1 MLLLKTQS
9 FLQALSSISLGGILK
24 AILGYIF
31 LAIDSVVYFFVSQG
45 FKMYIALA
53 QFKLFDENVFKDLIN
68 RTYIVIG
75 VIALFIVAYALIN
88 SIINPDNASKGDK
101 SLSKIVKNFIFAI
114 IGIAIVPT
122 VFNYFYY
129 FQRVVLCNNLI
140 PKILLAQKG
149 DDSQADLLNDD
160 KIGTQFATYLFQSF
174 FYPKSIE
181 NMNMTD
187 VDNDGDLLKSEAAKV
202 EVGYIGEAFD
212 FEESVNAE
220 KFKQYDKDN
229 TGKYNLQMA
238 YEAAMDGEM
247 FFTAFRIFL
256 LGGNGFA
263 NSVLNNTVNY
273 MIIVST
279 IAGVYCAYVLASLC
293 IDMAIRAVK
302 LGYLELIA
310 PLPIMTLIIPGK
322 DGVFK
327 AWIKKTGSCAFEVF
341 TRLFIVSFVIYLI
354 RTIPHLFTATSFSY
368 SGCTTSFWIIT
379 ALLIRALVYCG
390 LLTFLK
396 QAPKFLSEA
405 TGIKSDGFKL
415 GIADKL
421 GEMALIGGA
430 AKNGVRAAQ
439 GAATGALGGLATGL
453 GNGLG
458 KNRKINLKSAVMQ
471 GATQGFKGK
480 GNQFSKQ
487 RESTFQSIGEYK
499 DKTQGLFGGESKI
512 SKFINDHKKDVE
524 NDYGEIANS
533 KKYNGQNDVHYQDL
547 KNNFTDDKV
556 DKRMEDFK
564 QSDIYKQAENYA
576 QERMNALGTTSKEV
590 HDRELANYLTNAKSY
605 TTDENLKRKITQFE
619 NDAEVSSNRKNYYE
633 AKDDYNK
640 SLSDLNQAKLNLTD
654 TRKKLNSKAKEITL
668 KESEIK
674 TENTNLENLDT
685 TLSSSKNELD
695 TSKLELDN
703 AKLKLDNASAKKQ
716 QLTVDLNNQ
725 EINLRNAAKEMFN
738 IVGNR
743 VNLHKPDLE
752 KCSVQE
758 LNDYINDCSLEI
770 QNDPM
775 TQEMIDKIN
784 LINNSQTD
792 YQTLKKEYDDSENE
806 YNSAQSDY
814 SSKTSDYN
822 SKESDYQTVYNQVE
836 QQKKKVENLVN
847 ENKALH
853 SQEEQLKSDEQKY
866 QSLAQRLHHEN
877 ENAKNNLSK
886 QETIYVDSV
895 DKGTEAIYNGDA
907 SIHYNGSDDLKTFDN
922 EIINA
927 IKNKDIDLAKELIRQ
942 KKTQEEYR
950 GAKKGITDM
959 SKPID
964 YEKELYNYFKKQ
976 KKDE

>member
-53 QFKLFDENVFKDLIN
+53 QFKLFDDKVFDDLIN
-68 RTYIVIG
+68 RTYIIIG
-75 VIALFIVAYALIN
+75 VIALFIVAYALLN

-149 DDSQADLLNDD
+149 DDSQANLLNDD

-187 VDNDGDLLKSEAAKV
+187 VDNDGDLLKSEAVKV
-202 EVGYIGEAFD
+202 EVGLIDDVFSD
-212 FEESVNAE
+212 EENVNIE
-220 KFKQYDKDN
+220 KYKDYDSDN
-229 TGKYNLQMA
+229 KGNYNLQMA
-238 YEAAMDGEM
+238 YEGAMNGEM
-247 FFTAFRIFL
+247 FFTAFRPFL
-256 LGGNGFA
+256 LGDVGFA

-273 MIIVST
+273 MIIIST

-354 RTIPHLFTATSFSY
+354 RTIPQLFTATTFSY
-368 SGCTTSFWIIT
+368 GGCTTAFGVIT

-453 GNGLG
+453 F
-458 KNRKINLKSAVMQ
+458 NRDKINWKSAAMQ

-487 RESTFQSIGEYK
+487 RKSTFQSIGEYEDK
-499 DKTQGLFGGESKI
+499 DQGIFGGESKV
-512 SKFINDHKKDVE
+512 SKFINDHKKDVK
-524 NDYGEIANS
+524 NDYTEHGS
-533 KKYNGQNDVHYQDL
+533 KFKQEVEEGGMMHKLKKENFRPQDHDQRL
-547 KNNFTDDKV
+547 S
-556 DKRMEDFK
+556 DFK
-564 QSDIYKQAENYA
+564 RTAIMKDAENYA
-576 QERMNALGTTSKEV
+576 RQQMKANDTYSEQAYRDAIETFLEQTRATTQDKNLARSIYQYQKEKAADDIFQNIRKYTDDELAMSNQQIVDAQKQMEADKKSLEDTKSDVTKKIDNITARRQEILSSFSQINAEIKEANSRLQDPNLSQDERIALETKKRNLEASVRNRNNLISSLEAQLGTLNTQKTQLETDIKDMDDKQEHISKLAD
-590 HDRELANYLTNAKSY
+590 DRTAYINKVNEM
-605 TTDENLKRKITQFE
+605 
-619 NDAEVSSNRKNYYE
+619 
-633 AKDDYNK
+633 AKDIVLGK
-640 SLSDLNQAKLNLTD
+640 GS
-654 TRKKLNSKAKEITL
+654 
-668 KESEIK
+668 
-674 TENTNLENLDT
+674 
-685 TLSSSKNELD
+685 
-695 TSKLELDN
+695 
-703 AKLKLDNASAKKQ
+703 
-716 QLTVDLNNQ
+716 LTVDGTD
-725 EINLRNAAKEMFN
+725 FVN
-738 IVGNR
+738 IV
-743 VNLHKPDLE
+743 PD
-752 KCSVQE
+752 
-758 LNDYINDCSLEI
+758 D
-770 QNDPM
+770 
-775 TQEMIDKIN
+775 DK
-784 LINNSQTD
+784 
-792 YQTLKKEYDDSENE
+792 
-806 YNSAQSDY
+806 
-814 SSKTSDYN
+814 
-822 SKESDYQTVYNQVE
+822 
-836 QQKKKVENLVN
+836 
-847 ENKALH
+847 
-853 SQEEQLKSDEQKY
+853 
-866 QSLAQRLHHEN
+866 
-877 ENAKNNLSK
+877 
-886 QETIYVDSV
+886 ETIKY
-895 DKGTEAIYNGDA
+895 
-907 SIHYNGSDDLKTFDN
+907 
-922 EIINA
+922 
-927 IKNKDIDLAKELIRQ
+927 
-942 KKTQEEYR
+942 YR
-950 GAKKGITDM
+950 GYDSGIEAATKVTTTEDKLLEEMKKF
-959 SKPID
+959 
-964 YEKELYNYFKKQ
+964 NANN
-976 KKDE
+976 KKD

>member
-53 QFKLFDENVFKDLIN
+53 QFKLFDDKVFDDLIN
-68 RTYIVIG
+68 RTYIIIG
-75 VIALFIVAYALIN
+75 VIALFIVAYALLN

-122 VFNYFYY
+122 IFNYFYY

-187 VDNDGDLLKSEAAKV
+187 VDNDGDLLKSEAVKV
-202 EVGYIGEAFD
+202 EVGLIDDVFSD
-212 FEESVNAE
+212 EENVNIE
-220 KFKQYDKDN
+220 KYKDYDSDN
-229 TGKYNLQMA
+229 KGNYNLQMA
-238 YEAAMDGEM
+238 YEGAMNGEM
-247 FFTAFRIFL
+247 FFTAFRPFL
-256 LGGNGFA
+256 LGDVGFA

-273 MIIVST
+273 MIIIST

-293 IDMAIRAVK
+293 IDMAIRVVK

-354 RTIPHLFTATSFSY
+354 RTIPQLFTATSFSY
-368 SGCTTSFWIIT
+368 GGCTTFGIIT

-439 GAATGALGGLATGL
+439 GAATGALGGLSTGL
-453 GNGLG
+453 F
-458 KNRKINLKSAVMQ
+458 NRDKVDWKSAVKH

-480 GNQFSKQ
+480 GNQFLKQ

-499 DKTQGLFGGESKI
+499 DKTQGLFGGESKV

-524 NDYGEIANS
+524 NDYGEKANI
-533 KKYNGQNDVHYQDL
+533 KKHNGMSSRRYSEIKDGFSEDKINDRIDS
-547 KNNFTDDKV
+547 
-556 DKRMEDFK
+556 FK
-564 QSDIYKQAENYA
+564 KSQEYKAAEAYA
-576 QERMNALGTTSKEV
+576 SERMKATGETS
-590 HDRELANYLTNAKSY
+590 
-605 TTDENLKRKITQFE
+605 
-619 NDAEVSSNRKNYYE
+619 E
-633 AKDDYNK
+633 AV
-640 SLSDLNQAKLNLTD
+640 
-654 TRKKLNSKAKEITL
+654 
-668 KESEIK
+668 KESEISNYLNNLK
-674 TENTNLENLDT
+674 ANTTNKDLKRRISQYESDNTVLEQIGDLEKCKSEV
-685 TLSSSKNELD
+685 SSATNNYSKAQQKYSNVQRMISDNDGKIAQAKSVLPSKNDALETANAELASKQQD
-695 TSKLELDN
+695 IDAAIQRANAEKSKLDAAVASIIKIHPELKDGFDKAN
-703 AKLKLDNASAKKQ
+703 DYDEIKKLLGDFKLKLDEQDRAAGGAILSNGRTALNQAMSAIREYDHI
-716 QLTVDLNNQ
+716 TVQKETIQKDYDIALQSQKTAQEEYDRYVKVIDDLQRENETLLDQSREAQ
-725 EINLRNAAKEMFN
+725 E
-738 IVGNR
+738 
-743 VNLHKPDLE
+743 
-752 KCSVQE
+752 
-758 LNDYINDCSLEI
+758 EI
-770 QNDPM
+770 QKFSKAIKDAKDSY
-775 TQEMIDKIN
+775 EK
-784 LINNSQTD
+784 SQA
-792 YQTLKKEYDDSENE
+792 EF
-806 YNSAQSDY
+806 
-814 SSKTSDYN
+814 
-822 SKESDYQTVYNQVE
+822 V
-836 QQKKKVENLVN
+836 KKVNDAAELV
-847 ENKALH
+847 
-853 SQEEQLKSDEQKY
+853 
-866 QSLAQRLHHEN
+866 
-877 ENAKNNLSK
+877 
-886 QETIYVDSV
+886 
-895 DKGTEAIYNGDA
+895 YNGDA
-907 SIHYNGSDDLKTFDN
+907 SINKNGTDDLDILASALNSAIENDDKQLA
-922 EIINA
+922 NA
-927 IKNKDIDLAKELIRQ
+927 LYEQIKIMEK
-942 KKTQEEYR
+942 YR
-950 GAKKGITDM
+950 GAKQGITDM
-959 SKPID
+959 NKEIN

-976 KKDE
+976 KKD

>member
-53 QFKLFDENVFKDLIN
+53 QFKLFDDKVFDDLIN
-68 RTYIVIG
+68 RTYIIIG
-75 VIALFIVAYALIN
+75 VIALFIVAYALLN

-354 RTIPHLFTATSFSY
+354 RTIPQLFTATSFSY
-368 SGCTTSFWIIT
+368 GGCTTSFGIIT

-415 GIADKL
+415 GIASKL
-421 GEMALIGGA
+421 ADSGLFTALGAAGGA
-430 AKNGVRAAQ
+430 VTAGVRNLAPGVHEAKGFVNKARVAASNLPSGVAGFAS
-439 GAATGALGGLATGL
+439 GAA
-453 GNGLG
+453 
-458 KNRKINLKSAVMQ
+458 R
-471 GATQGFKGK
+471 GFKGAK
-480 GNQFSKQ
+480 DAKKWSDVSSAASKAADDAIEAKLKRQ
-487 RESTFQSIGEYK
+487 DYKNAHGGTVSGAIGGHIQDTIDTVKDYPNSHRANYAHEKAKQEEISKITAAQKAIDDKYATIIDKNKDKIIYGDKTLSAWEQKEST
-499 DKTQGLFGGESKI
+499 
-512 SKFINDHKKDVE
+512 
-524 NDYGEIANS
+524 
-533 KKYNGQNDVHYQDL
+533 
-547 KNNFTDDKV
+547 
-556 DKRMEDFK
+556 
-564 QSDIYKQAENYA
+564 
-576 QERMNALGTTSKEV
+576 
-590 HDRELANYLTNAKSY
+590 AKSY
-605 TTDENLKRKITQFE
+605 LDGLSKKKAELVASGASQQDIDNIDIKINAAQDEAIKAHSDVVKATRETKKQMHKDITQIEIDEIDQTTGQRKIFTPK
-619 NDAEVSSNRKNYYE
+619 AEDN
-633 AKDDYNK
+633 ADI
-640 SLSDLNQAKLNLTD
+640 AKLY
-654 TRKKLNSKAKEITL
+654 A
-668 KESEIK
+668 
-674 TENTNLENLDT
+674 
-685 TLSSSKNELD
+685 
-695 TSKLELDN
+695 
-703 AKLKLDNASAKKQ
+703 
-716 QLTVDLNNQ
+716 
-725 EINLRNAAKEMFN
+725 
-738 IVGNR
+738 
-743 VNLHKPDLE
+743 
-752 KCSVQE
+752 
-758 LNDYINDCSLEI
+758 
-770 QNDPM
+770 
-775 TQEMIDKIN
+775 
-784 LINNSQTD
+784 
-792 YQTLKKEYDDSENE
+792 
-806 YNSAQSDY
+806 
-814 SSKTSDYN
+814 DYN
-822 SKESDYQTVYNQVE
+822 SMLKSHVDALSGNQALYKTAQTVLSEVSKQPTEDAQKAMFRQIIENEFDVNGQRYNFDIDDV
-836 QQKKKVENLVN
+836 KVEAARVTEKMN
-847 ENKALH
+847 
-853 SQEEQLKSDEQKY
+853 QEGE
-866 QSLAQRLHHEN
+866 AAR
-877 ENAKNNLSK
+877 K
-886 QETIYVDSV
+886 QQE
-895 DKGTEAIYNGDA
+895 G
-907 SIHYNGSDDLKTFDN
+907 
-922 EIINA
+922 
-927 IKNKDIDLAKELIRQ
+927 
-942 KKTQEEYR
+942 KK
-950 GAKKGITDM
+950 
-959 SKPID
+959 
-964 YEKELYNYFKKQ
+964 
-976 KKDE
+976 

>member
-53 QFKLFDENVFKDLIN
+53 QFKLFDDKVFDDLIN
-68 RTYIVIG
+68 RTYIIIG
-75 VIALFIVAYALIN
+75 VIALFIVAYALLN

-149 DDSQADLLNDD
+149 DDSQANLLNDD

-187 VDNDGDLLKSEAAKV
+187 VDNDGDLLKSEAVKV
-202 EVGYIGEAFD
+202 EVGLIDDVFSD
-212 FEESVNAE
+212 EENVNIE
-220 KFKQYDKDN
+220 KYKDYDSDN
-229 TGKYNLQMA
+229 KGNYNLQMA
-238 YEAAMDGEM
+238 YEGAMNGEM
-247 FFTAFRIFL
+247 FFTAFRPFL
-256 LGGNGFA
+256 LGDVGFA

-273 MIIVST
+273 MIIIST

-354 RTIPHLFTATSFSY
+354 RTIPQLFTATTFSY
-368 SGCTTSFWIIT
+368 GGCTTAFGVIT

-453 GNGLG
+453 F
-458 KNRKINLKSAVMQ
+458 NRDKINWKSAAMQ

-487 RESTFQSIGEYK
+487 RKSTFQSIGEYEDK
-499 DKTQGLFGGESKI
+499 DQGIFGGESKV
-512 SKFINDHKKDVE
+512 SKFINDHKKDVK
-524 NDYGEIANS
+524 NDYTEHGS
-533 KKYNGQNDVHYQDL
+533 KFKQEVEEGGMMHKLKKENFRPQDHDQRL
-547 KNNFTDDKV
+547 S
-556 DKRMEDFK
+556 DFK
-564 QSDIYKQAENYA
+564 RTAIMKDAENYA
-576 QERMNALGTTSKEV
+576 RQQMKANGTYSEQAYRDAIETFLEQTRATTQDKNLARSIYQYQKEKAADDIFQNIRKYTDDELAMSNQQFVDAQKQMEADKKSLEDTKSDVTKKIDNITARRQEILSSFSQINAEIKEANSRLQDPNLSQDERIALETKKRNLEASVRNRNNLISSLEAQLGTLNTQKTQLETDIKDMDDKQEHISKLAD
-590 HDRELANYLTNAKSY
+590 DRTAYINKVNEM
-605 TTDENLKRKITQFE
+605 
-619 NDAEVSSNRKNYYE
+619 
-633 AKDDYNK
+633 AKDIVLGK
-640 SLSDLNQAKLNLTD
+640 GS
-654 TRKKLNSKAKEITL
+654 
-668 KESEIK
+668 
-674 TENTNLENLDT
+674 
-685 TLSSSKNELD
+685 
-695 TSKLELDN
+695 
-703 AKLKLDNASAKKQ
+703 
-716 QLTVDLNNQ
+716 LTVDGTD
-725 EINLRNAAKEMFN
+725 FVN
-738 IVGNR
+738 IV
-743 VNLHKPDLE
+743 PD
-752 KCSVQE
+752 
-758 LNDYINDCSLEI
+758 D
-770 QNDPM
+770 
-775 TQEMIDKIN
+775 DK
-784 LINNSQTD
+784 
-792 YQTLKKEYDDSENE
+792 
-806 YNSAQSDY
+806 
-814 SSKTSDYN
+814 
-822 SKESDYQTVYNQVE
+822 
-836 QQKKKVENLVN
+836 
-847 ENKALH
+847 
-853 SQEEQLKSDEQKY
+853 
-866 QSLAQRLHHEN
+866 
-877 ENAKNNLSK
+877 
-886 QETIYVDSV
+886 ETIKY
-895 DKGTEAIYNGDA
+895 
-907 SIHYNGSDDLKTFDN
+907 
-922 EIINA
+922 
-927 IKNKDIDLAKELIRQ
+927 
-942 KKTQEEYR
+942 YR
-950 GAKKGITDM
+950 GYDSGIEAATKVTTTEDKLLDEMKKF
-959 SKPID
+959 
-964 YEKELYNYFKKQ
+964 NANN
-976 KKDE
+976 KKD

>member
-53 QFKLFDENVFKDLIN
+53 QFKLFDDKVFDDLIN
-68 RTYIVIG
+68 RTYIIIG
-75 VIALFIVAYALIN
+75 VIALFIVAYALLN

-149 DDSQADLLNDD
+149 DDSQANLLNDD

-415 GIADKL
+415 GIASKL
-421 GEMALIGGA
+421 ADSGLFTALGAAGGA
-430 AKNGVRAAQ
+430 VTAGVRNLAPGVHEAKGFVNKARVAASNLPSGVAGFAS
-439 GAATGALGGLATGL
+439 GAA
-453 GNGLG
+453 
-458 KNRKINLKSAVMQ
+458 R
-471 GATQGFKGK
+471 GFKGAK
-480 GNQFSKQ
+480 DAKKWSDVSSAASKAADDAIEAKLKRQ
-487 RESTFQSIGEYK
+487 DYKNAHGGTVSGAIGGHIQDTIDTVKDYPNSHRANYAHEKAKQEEISKITAAQKAIDDKYATIIDKNKDKIIYGDKTLSAWEQKEST
-499 DKTQGLFGGESKI
+499 
-512 SKFINDHKKDVE
+512 
-524 NDYGEIANS
+524 
-533 KKYNGQNDVHYQDL
+533 
-547 KNNFTDDKV
+547 
-556 DKRMEDFK
+556 
-564 QSDIYKQAENYA
+564 
-576 QERMNALGTTSKEV
+576 
-590 HDRELANYLTNAKSY
+590 AKSY
-605 TTDENLKRKITQFE
+605 LDGLSKKKAELVASGASQQDIDNIDIKINAAQDEAIKAHSDVVKATRETKKQMHKDIAQIEIDEIDQTTGQRKIFTPK
-619 NDAEVSSNRKNYYE
+619 AEDN
-633 AKDDYNK
+633 ADI
-640 SLSDLNQAKLNLTD
+640 AKLY
-654 TRKKLNSKAKEITL
+654 A
-668 KESEIK
+668 
-674 TENTNLENLDT
+674 
-685 TLSSSKNELD
+685 
-695 TSKLELDN
+695 
-703 AKLKLDNASAKKQ
+703 
-716 QLTVDLNNQ
+716 
-725 EINLRNAAKEMFN
+725 
-738 IVGNR
+738 
-743 VNLHKPDLE
+743 
-752 KCSVQE
+752 
-758 LNDYINDCSLEI
+758 
-770 QNDPM
+770 
-775 TQEMIDKIN
+775 
-784 LINNSQTD
+784 
-792 YQTLKKEYDDSENE
+792 
-806 YNSAQSDY
+806 
-814 SSKTSDYN
+814 DYN
-822 SKESDYQTVYNQVE
+822 SMLKSHVDALSGNQALYKTAQTVLSEVSKQPTEDAQKAMFRQIIENEFDVNGQRYNFDIDDV
-836 QQKKKVENLVN
+836 KVEAARVTEKMN
-847 ENKALH
+847 
-853 SQEEQLKSDEQKY
+853 QEGE
-866 QSLAQRLHHEN
+866 AAR
-877 ENAKNNLSK
+877 K
-886 QETIYVDSV
+886 QQE
-895 DKGTEAIYNGDA
+895 G
-907 SIHYNGSDDLKTFDN
+907 
-922 EIINA
+922 
-927 IKNKDIDLAKELIRQ
+927 
-942 KKTQEEYR
+942 KK
-950 GAKKGITDM
+950 
-959 SKPID
+959 
-964 YEKELYNYFKKQ
+964 
-976 KKDE
+976 

>member
-53 QFKLFDENVFKDLIN
+53 QFKLFDDKVFDDLIN
-68 RTYIVIG
+68 RTYIIIG
-75 VIALFIVAYALIN
+75 VIALFIVAYALLN

-187 VDNDGDLLKSEAAKV
+187 VGNDGDLLKSEAVKV
-202 EVGYIGEAFD
+202 EVGLIDDVFSD
-212 FEESVNAE
+212 EENVNIE
-220 KFKQYDKDN
+220 KYKGYDSDN
-229 TGKYNLQMA
+229 KGNYNLQMA
-238 YEAAMDGEM
+238 YEGAMNGEM
-247 FFTAFRIFL
+247 FFTAFRPFL
-256 LGGNGFA
+256 LGDVGFA

-273 MIIVST
+273 MIIIST

-341 TRLFIVSFVIYLI
+341 TRLFIISFVIYLI
-354 RTIPHLFTATSFSY
+354 RTIPQLFTATTFSY
-368 SGCTTSFWIIT
+368 SGCTTAFGVIT

-439 GAATGALGGLATGL
+439 GAATGALGGLTTGL
-453 GNGLG
+453 F
-458 KNRKINLKSAVMQ
+458 NRDKINWKSAAMQ

-487 RESTFQSIGEYK
+487 RKSTFQSIGEYEDK
-499 DKTQGLFGGESKI
+499 DQGIFGGESKV
-512 SKFINDHKKDVE
+512 SKFINDHKKDVK
-524 NDYGEIANS
+524 NDYTEHGS
-533 KKYNGQNDVHYQDL
+533 KFKQEVEEGGMMHKLKKENFRPQDHDQRL
-547 KNNFTDDKV
+547 S
-556 DKRMEDFK
+556 DFK
-564 QSDIYKQAENYA
+564 RTAIMKDAENYA
-576 QERMNALGTTSKEV
+576 RQQMKANGTYSEQAYRDAIETFLEQTRATTQDKNLARSIYQYQKEKV
-590 HDRELANYLTNAKSY
+590 ADDIFQNIKKYTDDELAMSNQQIVDAQKQMEADKKSLEDTKSDVTKKIDNITARRQEILSSFSQINAEIKEANSRLQDPNLSQDERIALE
-605 TTDENLKRKITQFE
+605 TKKRNLEASVRNRNNLISSLEAQFGTLNTQKTQLETDIKDIDDKQEHISKLADDRTAYINKVNE
-619 NDAEVSSNRKNYYE
+619 M
-633 AKDDYNK
+633 AKDIVLGK
-640 SLSDLNQAKLNLTD
+640 GS
-654 TRKKLNSKAKEITL
+654 
-668 KESEIK
+668 
-674 TENTNLENLDT
+674 
-685 TLSSSKNELD
+685 
-695 TSKLELDN
+695 
-703 AKLKLDNASAKKQ
+703 
-716 QLTVDLNNQ
+716 LTVDGTDF
-725 EINLRNAAKEMFN
+725 MN
-738 IVGNR
+738 IV
-743 VNLHKPDLE
+743 PD
-752 KCSVQE
+752 
-758 LNDYINDCSLEI
+758 D
-770 QNDPM
+770 
-775 TQEMIDKIN
+775 DK
-784 LINNSQTD
+784 
-792 YQTLKKEYDDSENE
+792 
-806 YNSAQSDY
+806 
-814 SSKTSDYN
+814 
-822 SKESDYQTVYNQVE
+822 
-836 QQKKKVENLVN
+836 
-847 ENKALH
+847 
-853 SQEEQLKSDEQKY
+853 
-866 QSLAQRLHHEN
+866 
-877 ENAKNNLSK
+877 
-886 QETIYVDSV
+886 ETIKY
-895 DKGTEAIYNGDA
+895 
-907 SIHYNGSDDLKTFDN
+907 
-922 EIINA
+922 
-927 IKNKDIDLAKELIRQ
+927 
-942 KKTQEEYR
+942 YR
-950 GAKKGITDM
+950 GYDSGIEAATKVTTTEDKLLEEMKKF
-959 SKPID
+959 
-964 YEKELYNYFKKQ
+964 NANN
-976 KKDE
+976 KKD

>member
-53 QFKLFDENVFKDLIN
+53 QFKLFDDKVFDDLIN
-68 RTYIVIG
+68 RTYIIIG
-75 VIALFIVAYALIN
+75 VIALFIVAYALLN

-140 PKILLAQKG
+140 PKILLVQKG

-354 RTIPHLFTATSFSY
+354 RTIPQLFTATSFSY
-368 SGCTTSFWIIT
+368 GGCTTSFGIIT

-415 GIADKL
+415 GIASKL
-421 GEMALIGGA
+421 ADSGLFTALGAAGGA
-430 AKNGVRAAQ
+430 VTAGVRNLAPGVHEAKGFVNKARVAASNLPSGVAGFAS
-439 GAATGALGGLATGL
+439 GAA
-453 GNGLG
+453 
-458 KNRKINLKSAVMQ
+458 R
-471 GATQGFKGK
+471 GFKGAK
-480 GNQFSKQ
+480 DAKKWSDVSSAAGKAADDAIEAKLKRQDYKNAHGGTVSGAIGGHIQDTIDTVKDYPNSHRANYNYENKKH
-487 RESTFQSIGEYK
+487 QSIDNIIKADSAIDDKVKAFMDKYSDDMTFNGKKLSIIRK
-499 DKTQGLFGGESKI
+499 DEESVNSTLQGLNQERARIIAMGGDTTAIDNEIDNYQQKSR
-512 SKFINDHKKDVE
+512 DAHKATTDAEKAIKCDIKRGTY
-524 NDYGEIANS
+524 DTQLNS
-533 KKYNGQNDVHYQDL
+533 KELGDL
-547 KNNFTDDKV
+547 KNLFIDYHTALKDNISSLSSDAALYDYASQILKQTGKP
-556 DKRMEDFK
+556 EDFRAVINRSEVK
-564 QSDIYKQAENYA
+564 EHGNPSNVIQIKFVDRVKDEDTNVVRKMN
-576 QERMNALGTTSKEV
+576 QEGAAAR
-590 HDRELANYLTNAKSY
+590 
-605 TTDENLKRKITQFE
+605 
-619 NDAEVSSNRKNYYE
+619 
-633 AKDDYNK
+633 
-640 SLSDLNQAKLNLTD
+640 
-654 TRKKLNSKAKEITL
+654 
-668 KESEIK
+668 
-674 TENTNLENLDT
+674 
-685 TLSSSKNELD
+685 
-695 TSKLELDN
+695 
-703 AKLKLDNASAKKQ
+703 KQ
-716 QLTVDLNNQ
+716 Q
-725 EINLRNAAKEMFN
+725 E
-738 IVGNR
+738 G
-743 VNLHKPDLE
+743 
-752 KCSVQE
+752 
-758 LNDYINDCSLEI
+758 
-770 QNDPM
+770 
-775 TQEMIDKIN
+775 
-784 LINNSQTD
+784 
-792 YQTLKKEYDDSENE
+792 KK
-806 YNSAQSDY
+806 
-814 SSKTSDYN
+814 
-822 SKESDYQTVYNQVE
+822 
-836 QQKKKVENLVN
+836 
-847 ENKALH
+847 
-853 SQEEQLKSDEQKY
+853 
-866 QSLAQRLHHEN
+866 
-877 ENAKNNLSK
+877 
-886 QETIYVDSV
+886 
-895 DKGTEAIYNGDA
+895 
-907 SIHYNGSDDLKTFDN
+907 
-922 EIINA
+922 
-927 IKNKDIDLAKELIRQ
+927 
-942 KKTQEEYR
+942 
-950 GAKKGITDM
+950 
-959 SKPID
+959 
-964 YEKELYNYFKKQ
+964 
-976 KKDE
+976 

>member
-53 QFKLFDENVFKDLIN
+53 QFKLFDDKVFDDLIN
-68 RTYIVIG
+68 RTYIIIG
-75 VIALFIVAYALIN
+75 VIALFIVAYALLN

-122 VFNYFYY
+122 IFNYFYY

-415 GIADKL
+415 GIASKL
-421 GEMALIGGA
+421 ADSGLFTALGAAGGA
-430 AKNGVRAAQ
+430 VTAGVRNLAPGVHEAKGFVNKARVAASNLPSGVAGFAS
-439 GAATGALGGLATGL
+439 GAV
-453 GNGLG
+453 
-458 KNRKINLKSAVMQ
+458 R
-471 GATQGFKGK
+471 GFKGAK
-480 GNQFSKQ
+480 DAKKWSDVSSAAGKAADDAIEAKLKRQDYRDAHGGTVSGAIGGHIQDTIDTVKDYPNSHRANYNYENKKH
-487 RESTFQSIGEYK
+487 QSIDNIIKADSAIDDKVKAFMDKYSDDMTFNGKKLSIIRK
-499 DKTQGLFGGESKI
+499 DEESVNSTLQGLNQERARIIAMGGDTTAIDNEIDNYQQKSR
-512 SKFINDHKKDVE
+512 DAHKATTDAEKAIKCDIKRGTY
-524 NDYGEIANS
+524 DTQLNS
-533 KKYNGQNDVHYQDL
+533 KELGDL
-547 KNNFTDDKV
+547 KNLFIDYHTALKDNISSLSSDAALYDYASQILKQTGKP
-556 DKRMEDFK
+556 EDFRAVINRSEVK
-564 QSDIYKQAENYA
+564 EHGNPSNIIQIKFVDRVKDEDTNVVRKMN
-576 QERMNALGTTSKEV
+576 QEGAAAR
-590 HDRELANYLTNAKSY
+590 
-605 TTDENLKRKITQFE
+605 
-619 NDAEVSSNRKNYYE
+619 
-633 AKDDYNK
+633 
-640 SLSDLNQAKLNLTD
+640 
-654 TRKKLNSKAKEITL
+654 
-668 KESEIK
+668 
-674 TENTNLENLDT
+674 
-685 TLSSSKNELD
+685 
-695 TSKLELDN
+695 
-703 AKLKLDNASAKKQ
+703 KQ
-716 QLTVDLNNQ
+716 Q
-725 EINLRNAAKEMFN
+725 E
-738 IVGNR
+738 G
-743 VNLHKPDLE
+743 
-752 KCSVQE
+752 
-758 LNDYINDCSLEI
+758 
-770 QNDPM
+770 
-775 TQEMIDKIN
+775 
-784 LINNSQTD
+784 
-792 YQTLKKEYDDSENE
+792 KK
-806 YNSAQSDY
+806 
-814 SSKTSDYN
+814 
-822 SKESDYQTVYNQVE
+822 
-836 QQKKKVENLVN
+836 
-847 ENKALH
+847 
-853 SQEEQLKSDEQKY
+853 
-866 QSLAQRLHHEN
+866 
-877 ENAKNNLSK
+877 
-886 QETIYVDSV
+886 
-895 DKGTEAIYNGDA
+895 
-907 SIHYNGSDDLKTFDN
+907 
-922 EIINA
+922 
-927 IKNKDIDLAKELIRQ
+927 
-942 KKTQEEYR
+942 
-950 GAKKGITDM
+950 
-959 SKPID
+959 
-964 YEKELYNYFKKQ
+964 
-976 KKDE
+976 

>member
-53 QFKLFDENVFKDLIN
+53 QFKLFDDKVFDDLIN
-68 RTYIVIG
+68 RTYIIIG
-75 VIALFIVAYALIN
+75 VIALFIVAYALLN

-149 DDSQADLLNDD
+149 DDSQANLLNDD

-187 VDNDGDLLKSEAAKV
+187 VDNDGDLLKSEAVKV
-202 EVGYIGEAFD
+202 EVGLIDDVFSD
-212 FEESVNAE
+212 EENVNIE
-220 KFKQYDKDN
+220 KYKDYDSDN
-229 TGKYNLQMA
+229 KGNYNLQMA
-238 YEAAMDGEM
+238 YEGAMNGEM
-247 FFTAFRIFL
+247 FFTAFRPFL
-256 LGGNGFA
+256 LGDVGFA

-273 MIIVST
+273 MIIIST

-354 RTIPHLFTATSFSY
+354 RTIPQLFTATSFSY
-368 SGCTTSFWIIT
+368 GGCTTAFGVIT

-453 GNGLG
+453 F
-458 KNRKINLKSAVMQ
+458 NRDKINWKSAAMQ

-487 RESTFQSIGEYK
+487 RKSTFQSIGEYEDK
-499 DKTQGLFGGESKI
+499 DQGIFGGESKV
-512 SKFINDHKKDVE
+512 SKFINDHKKDVK
-524 NDYGEIANS
+524 NDYTEHGS
-533 KKYNGQNDVHYQDL
+533 KFKQEVEEGGMMHKLKKENFRPQDHDQRL
-547 KNNFTDDKV
+547 S
-556 DKRMEDFK
+556 DFK
-564 QSDIYKQAENYA
+564 RTAIMKDAENYA
-576 QERMNALGTTSKEV
+576 RQQMKANGTYSEQAYRDAIETFLEQTRATTQDKNLARSIYQYQKEKAADDIFQNIRKYTDDELAMSNQQIVDAQKQMEADKKSLEDTKSDVTKKIDNITARRQEILSSFSQINAEIKEANSRLQDPNLSQDERIALETKKRNLEASVRNRNNLISSLEAQLGTLNTQKTQLETDIKDMDDKQEHISKLAD
-590 HDRELANYLTNAKSY
+590 DRTAYINKVNEM
-605 TTDENLKRKITQFE
+605 
-619 NDAEVSSNRKNYYE
+619 
-633 AKDDYNK
+633 AKDIVLGK
-640 SLSDLNQAKLNLTD
+640 GS
-654 TRKKLNSKAKEITL
+654 
-668 KESEIK
+668 
-674 TENTNLENLDT
+674 
-685 TLSSSKNELD
+685 
-695 TSKLELDN
+695 
-703 AKLKLDNASAKKQ
+703 
-716 QLTVDLNNQ
+716 LTVDGTD
-725 EINLRNAAKEMFN
+725 FVN
-738 IVGNR
+738 IV
-743 VNLHKPDLE
+743 PD
-752 KCSVQE
+752 
-758 LNDYINDCSLEI
+758 D
-770 QNDPM
+770 
-775 TQEMIDKIN
+775 DK
-784 LINNSQTD
+784 
-792 YQTLKKEYDDSENE
+792 
-806 YNSAQSDY
+806 
-814 SSKTSDYN
+814 
-822 SKESDYQTVYNQVE
+822 
-836 QQKKKVENLVN
+836 
-847 ENKALH
+847 
-853 SQEEQLKSDEQKY
+853 
-866 QSLAQRLHHEN
+866 
-877 ENAKNNLSK
+877 
-886 QETIYVDSV
+886 ETIKY
-895 DKGTEAIYNGDA
+895 
-907 SIHYNGSDDLKTFDN
+907 
-922 EIINA
+922 
-927 IKNKDIDLAKELIRQ
+927 
-942 KKTQEEYR
+942 YR
-950 GAKKGITDM
+950 GYDSGIEAATKVTTTEDKLLEEMKKF
-959 SKPID
+959 
-964 YEKELYNYFKKQ
+964 NANN
-976 KKDE
+976 KKD

>member
-45 FKMYIALA
+45 FKLYIALA
-53 QFKLFDENVFKDLIN
+53 QFKLFDDKVFDDLIN
-68 RTYIVIG
+68 RTYIIIG
-75 VIALFIVAYALIN
+75 VIALFIVAYALLN

-149 DDSQADLLNDD
+149 DDSQANLLNDD

-187 VDNDGDLLKSEAAKV
+187 VDNDGDLLKSEAVKV
-202 EVGYIGEAFD
+202 EVGLIDDVFSD
-212 FEESVNAE
+212 EENVNIE
-220 KFKQYDKDN
+220 KYKDYDSDN
-229 TGKYNLQMA
+229 KGNYNLQMA
-238 YEAAMDGEM
+238 YEGAMNGEM
-247 FFTAFRIFL
+247 FFTAFRPFL
-256 LGGNGFA
+256 LGDVGFA

-273 MIIVST
+273 MIIIST

-354 RTIPHLFTATSFSY
+354 RTIPQLFTATTFSY
-368 SGCTTSFWIIT
+368 GGCTTAFGVIT

-453 GNGLG
+453 F
-458 KNRKINLKSAVMQ
+458 NRDKINWKSAAMQ

-487 RESTFQSIGEYK
+487 RKSTFQSIGEYEDK
-499 DKTQGLFGGESKI
+499 DQGIFGGESKV
-512 SKFINDHKKDVE
+512 SKFINDHKKDVK
-524 NDYGEIANS
+524 NDYTEHGS
-533 KKYNGQNDVHYQDL
+533 KFKQEVEEGGMMHKLKKENFRPQDHDQRL
-547 KNNFTDDKV
+547 S
-556 DKRMEDFK
+556 DFK
-564 QSDIYKQAENYA
+564 RTAIMKDAENYA
-576 QERMNALGTTSKEV
+576 RQQMKANGTYSEQAYRDAIETFLEQTRATTQDKNLARSIYQYQKEKAADDIFQNIRKYTDDELAMSNQQIVDAQKQMEADKKSLEDTKSDVTKKIDNITARRQEILSSFSQINAEIKEANSRLQDPNLSQDERIALETKKRNLEASVRNRNNLISSLEAQLGTLNTQKTQLETDIKDMDDKQEHISKLAD
-590 HDRELANYLTNAKSY
+590 DRTAYINKVNEM
-605 TTDENLKRKITQFE
+605 
-619 NDAEVSSNRKNYYE
+619 
-633 AKDDYNK
+633 AKDIVLGK
-640 SLSDLNQAKLNLTD
+640 GS
-654 TRKKLNSKAKEITL
+654 
-668 KESEIK
+668 
-674 TENTNLENLDT
+674 
-685 TLSSSKNELD
+685 
-695 TSKLELDN
+695 
-703 AKLKLDNASAKKQ
+703 
-716 QLTVDLNNQ
+716 LTVDGTD
-725 EINLRNAAKEMFN
+725 FVN
-738 IVGNR
+738 IV
-743 VNLHKPDLE
+743 PD
-752 KCSVQE
+752 
-758 LNDYINDCSLEI
+758 D
-770 QNDPM
+770 
-775 TQEMIDKIN
+775 DK
-784 LINNSQTD
+784 
-792 YQTLKKEYDDSENE
+792 
-806 YNSAQSDY
+806 
-814 SSKTSDYN
+814 
-822 SKESDYQTVYNQVE
+822 
-836 QQKKKVENLVN
+836 
-847 ENKALH
+847 
-853 SQEEQLKSDEQKY
+853 
-866 QSLAQRLHHEN
+866 
-877 ENAKNNLSK
+877 
-886 QETIYVDSV
+886 ETIKY
-895 DKGTEAIYNGDA
+895 
-907 SIHYNGSDDLKTFDN
+907 
-922 EIINA
+922 
-927 IKNKDIDLAKELIRQ
+927 
-942 KKTQEEYR
+942 YR
-950 GAKKGITDM
+950 GYDSGIEAATKVTTTEDKLLEEMKKF
-959 SKPID
+959 
-964 YEKELYNYFKKQ
+964 NANN
-976 KKDE
+976 KKD

>member
-53 QFKLFDENVFKDLIN
+53 QFKLFDDKVFDDLIN
-68 RTYIVIG
+68 RTYIIIG
-75 VIALFIVAYALIN
+75 VIALFIVAYALLN

-149 DDSQADLLNDD
+149 DDSQANLLNDD

-187 VDNDGDLLKSEAAKV
+187 VDNDGDLLKSEAVKV
-202 EVGYIGEAFD
+202 EVGLIDDVFSD
-212 FEESVNAE
+212 EENVNIE
-220 KFKQYDKDN
+220 KYKDYDSDN
-229 TGKYNLQMA
+229 KGNYNLQMA
-238 YEAAMDGEM
+238 YEGAMNGEM
-247 FFTAFRIFL
+247 FFTAFRPFL
-256 LGGNGFA
+256 LGDVGFA

-273 MIIVST
+273 MIIIST

-354 RTIPHLFTATSFSY
+354 RTIPQLFTATTFSY
-368 SGCTTSFWIIT
+368 GGCTTAFGGIT

-453 GNGLG
+453 F
-458 KNRKINLKSAVMQ
+458 NRDKINWKSAAMQ

-487 RESTFQSIGEYK
+487 RKSTFQSIGEYEDK
-499 DKTQGLFGGESKI
+499 DQGIFGGESKV
-512 SKFINDHKKDVE
+512 SKFINDHKKDVK
-524 NDYGEIANS
+524 NDYTEHGS
-533 KKYNGQNDVHYQDL
+533 KFKQEVEEGGMMHKLKKENFRPQDHDQRL
-547 KNNFTDDKV
+547 S
-556 DKRMEDFK
+556 DFK
-564 QSDIYKQAENYA
+564 RTAIMKDAENYA
-576 QERMNALGTTSKEV
+576 RQQMKANGTYSEQAYRDAIETFLEQTRATTQDKNLARSIYQYQKEKAADDIFQNIRKYTDDELAMSNQQIVDAQKQMEADKKSLEDTKSDVTKKIDNITARRQEILSSFSQINAEIKEANSRLQDPNLSQDERIALETKKRNLEASVRNRNNLISSLEAQLGTLNTQKTQLETDIKDMDDKQEHISKLAD
-590 HDRELANYLTNAKSY
+590 DRTAYINKVNEM
-605 TTDENLKRKITQFE
+605 
-619 NDAEVSSNRKNYYE
+619 
-633 AKDDYNK
+633 AKDIVLGK
-640 SLSDLNQAKLNLTD
+640 GS
-654 TRKKLNSKAKEITL
+654 
-668 KESEIK
+668 
-674 TENTNLENLDT
+674 
-685 TLSSSKNELD
+685 
-695 TSKLELDN
+695 
-703 AKLKLDNASAKKQ
+703 
-716 QLTVDLNNQ
+716 LTVDGTD
-725 EINLRNAAKEMFN
+725 FVN
-738 IVGNR
+738 IV
-743 VNLHKPDLE
+743 PD
-752 KCSVQE
+752 
-758 LNDYINDCSLEI
+758 D
-770 QNDPM
+770 
-775 TQEMIDKIN
+775 DK
-784 LINNSQTD
+784 
-792 YQTLKKEYDDSENE
+792 
-806 YNSAQSDY
+806 
-814 SSKTSDYN
+814 
-822 SKESDYQTVYNQVE
+822 
-836 QQKKKVENLVN
+836 
-847 ENKALH
+847 
-853 SQEEQLKSDEQKY
+853 
-866 QSLAQRLHHEN
+866 
-877 ENAKNNLSK
+877 
-886 QETIYVDSV
+886 ETIKY
-895 DKGTEAIYNGDA
+895 
-907 SIHYNGSDDLKTFDN
+907 
-922 EIINA
+922 
-927 IKNKDIDLAKELIRQ
+927 
-942 KKTQEEYR
+942 YR
-950 GAKKGITDM
+950 GYDSGIEAATKVTTTEDKLLEEMKKF
-959 SKPID
+959 
-964 YEKELYNYFKKQ
+964 NANN
-976 KKDE
+976 KKD

>member
-53 QFKLFDENVFKDLIN
+53 QFKLFDDKVFDDLIN
-68 RTYIVIG
+68 RTYIIIG
-75 VIALFIVAYALIN
+75 VIALFIVAYALLN

-122 VFNYFYY
+122 IFNYFYY

-279 IAGVYCAYVLASLC
+279 IAGVYCAYVLANLC

-354 RTIPHLFTATSFSY
+354 RTIPQLFTATSFSY
-368 SGCTTSFWIIT
+368 GGCTTSFGIIT

-415 GIADKL
+415 GIASKL
-421 GEMALIGGA
+421 ADSGLFTALGAAGGA
-430 AKNGVRAAQ
+430 VTAGVRNLAPGVHEAKGFVNKARVAASNLPSGVAGFAS
-439 GAATGALGGLATGL
+439 GAA
-453 GNGLG
+453 
-458 KNRKINLKSAVMQ
+458 R
-471 GATQGFKGK
+471 GFKGAK
-480 GNQFSKQ
+480 DAKKWSDVSSAASKAADDAIEAKLKRQ
-487 RESTFQSIGEYK
+487 DYKNAHGGTVSGAIGGHIQDTIDTVKDYPNSHRANYAHEKAKQEEISKITAAQKAIDDKYATIIDKNKDKIIYGDKTLSAWEQKEST
-499 DKTQGLFGGESKI
+499 
-512 SKFINDHKKDVE
+512 
-524 NDYGEIANS
+524 
-533 KKYNGQNDVHYQDL
+533 
-547 KNNFTDDKV
+547 
-556 DKRMEDFK
+556 
-564 QSDIYKQAENYA
+564 
-576 QERMNALGTTSKEV
+576 
-590 HDRELANYLTNAKSY
+590 AKSY
-605 TTDENLKRKITQFE
+605 LDGLSKKKAELVASGASQQDIDNIDIKINAAQDEAIKAHSDVVKATRETKKQMHKDITQIEIDEIDQTTGQRKIFTPK
-619 NDAEVSSNRKNYYE
+619 AEDN
-633 AKDDYNK
+633 ADI
-640 SLSDLNQAKLNLTD
+640 AKLY
-654 TRKKLNSKAKEITL
+654 A
-668 KESEIK
+668 
-674 TENTNLENLDT
+674 
-685 TLSSSKNELD
+685 
-695 TSKLELDN
+695 
-703 AKLKLDNASAKKQ
+703 
-716 QLTVDLNNQ
+716 
-725 EINLRNAAKEMFN
+725 
-738 IVGNR
+738 
-743 VNLHKPDLE
+743 
-752 KCSVQE
+752 
-758 LNDYINDCSLEI
+758 
-770 QNDPM
+770 
-775 TQEMIDKIN
+775 
-784 LINNSQTD
+784 
-792 YQTLKKEYDDSENE
+792 
-806 YNSAQSDY
+806 
-814 SSKTSDYN
+814 DYN
-822 SKESDYQTVYNQVE
+822 SMLKSHVDALSGNQALYKTAQTVLSEVSKQPTEDAQKAMFRQIIENEFDVNGQRYNFDIDDV
-836 QQKKKVENLVN
+836 KVEAARVTEKMN
-847 ENKALH
+847 
-853 SQEEQLKSDEQKY
+853 QEGE
-866 QSLAQRLHHEN
+866 AAR
-877 ENAKNNLSK
+877 K
-886 QETIYVDSV
+886 QQE
-895 DKGTEAIYNGDA
+895 G
-907 SIHYNGSDDLKTFDN
+907 
-922 EIINA
+922 
-927 IKNKDIDLAKELIRQ
+927 
-942 KKTQEEYR
+942 KK
-950 GAKKGITDM
+950 
-959 SKPID
+959 
-964 YEKELYNYFKKQ
+964 
-976 KKDE
+976 

>member
-53 QFKLFDENVFKDLIN
+53 QFKLFDDKVFDDLIN
-68 RTYIVIG
+68 RTYIIIG
-75 VIALFIVAYALIN
+75 VIALFIVAYALLN

-354 RTIPHLFTATSFSY
+354 RTIPQLFTATSFSY
-368 SGCTTSFWIIT
+368 GGCTTSFGIIT

-415 GIADKL
+415 GIASKL
-421 GEMALIGGA
+421 ADSGLFTALGAVGGA
-430 AKNGVRAAQ
+430 VTAGVRNLAPGVHEAKGFVNKARVAASNLPSGVAGFAS
-439 GAATGALGGLATGL
+439 GAA
-453 GNGLG
+453 
-458 KNRKINLKSAVMQ
+458 R
-471 GATQGFKGK
+471 GFKGAMYRV
-480 GNQFSKQ
+480 QQVKQ
-487 RESTFQSIGEYK
+487 
-499 DKTQGLFGGESKI
+499 L
-512 SKFINDHKKDVE
+512 
-524 NDYGEIANS
+524 
-533 KKYNGQNDVHYQDL
+533 
-547 KNNFTDDKV
+547 
-556 DKRMEDFK
+556 M
-564 QSDIYKQAENYA
+564 
-576 QERMNALGTTSKEV
+576 M
-590 HDRELANYLTNAKSY
+590 
-605 TTDENLKRKITQFE
+605 
-619 NDAEVSSNRKNYYE
+619 
-633 AKDDYNK
+633 
-640 SLSDLNQAKLNLTD
+640 
-654 TRKKLNSKAKEITL
+654 
-668 KESEIK
+668 
-674 TENTNLENLDT
+674 
-685 TLSSSKNELD
+685 
-695 TSKLELDN
+695 
-703 AKLKLDNASAKKQ
+703 
-716 QLTVDLNNQ
+716 
-725 EINLRNAAKEMFN
+725 
-738 IVGNR
+738 
-743 VNLHKPDLE
+743 
-752 KCSVQE
+752 
-758 LNDYINDCSLEI
+758 
-770 QNDPM
+770 
-775 TQEMIDKIN
+775 
-784 LINNSQTD
+784 
-792 YQTLKKEYDDSENE
+792 
-806 YNSAQSDY
+806 
-814 SSKTSDYN
+814 
-822 SKESDYQTVYNQVE
+822 
-836 QQKKKVENLVN
+836 
-847 ENKALH
+847 
-853 SQEEQLKSDEQKY
+853 QLKP
-866 QSLAQRLHHEN
+866 N
-877 ENAKNNLSK
+877 
-886 QETIYVDSV
+886 
-895 DKGTEAIYNGDA
+895 
-907 SIHYNGSDDLKTFDN
+907 
-922 EIINA
+922 
-927 IKNKDIDLAKELIRQ
+927 
-942 KKTQEEYR
+942 
-950 GAKKGITDM
+950 
-959 SKPID
+959 
-964 YEKELYNYFKKQ
+964 
-976 KKDE
+976 

>member
-53 QFKLFDENVFKDLIN
+53 QFKLFDDKVFDDLIN
-68 RTYIVIG
+68 RTYIIIG
-75 VIALFIVAYALIN
+75 VIALFIVAYALLN

-149 DDSQADLLNDD
+149 DDSQANLLNDD

-187 VDNDGDLLKSEAAKV
+187 VDNDGDLLKSEAVKV
-202 EVGYIGEAFD
+202 EVGLIDDVFSD
-212 FEESVNAE
+212 EENVNIE
-220 KFKQYDKDN
+220 KYKDYDSDN
-229 TGKYNLQMA
+229 KGNYNLQMA
-238 YEAAMDGEM
+238 YEGAMNGEM
-247 FFTAFRIFL
+247 FFTAFRPFL
-256 LGGNGFA
+256 LGDVGFA

-273 MIIVST
+273 MIIIST

-354 RTIPHLFTATSFSY
+354 RTIPQLFTATTFSY
-368 SGCTTSFWIIT
+368 GGCTTAFGVIT

-415 GIADKL
+415 GIVDKL

-453 GNGLG
+453 F
-458 KNRKINLKSAVMQ
+458 NRDKINWKSAAMQ

-487 RESTFQSIGEYK
+487 RKSTFQSIGEYEDK
-499 DKTQGLFGGESKI
+499 DQGIFGGESKV
-512 SKFINDHKKDVE
+512 SKFINDHKKDVK
-524 NDYGEIANS
+524 NDYTEHGS
-533 KKYNGQNDVHYQDL
+533 KFKQEVEEGGMMHKLKKENFRPQDHDQRL
-547 KNNFTDDKV
+547 S
-556 DKRMEDFK
+556 DFK
-564 QSDIYKQAENYA
+564 RTAIMKDAENYA
-576 QERMNALGTTSKEV
+576 RQQMKANGTYSEQAYRDAIETFLEQTRATTQDKNLARSIYQYQKEKAADDIFQNIRKYTDDELAMSNQQIVDAQKQMEADKKSLEDTKSDVTKKIDNITARRQEILSSFSQINAEIKEANSRLQDPNLSQDERIALETKKRNLEASVRNRNNLISSLEAQLGTLNTQKTQLETDIKDMDDKQEHISKLAD
-590 HDRELANYLTNAKSY
+590 DRTAYINKVNEM
-605 TTDENLKRKITQFE
+605 
-619 NDAEVSSNRKNYYE
+619 
-633 AKDDYNK
+633 AKDIVLGK
-640 SLSDLNQAKLNLTD
+640 GS
-654 TRKKLNSKAKEITL
+654 
-668 KESEIK
+668 
-674 TENTNLENLDT
+674 
-685 TLSSSKNELD
+685 
-695 TSKLELDN
+695 
-703 AKLKLDNASAKKQ
+703 
-716 QLTVDLNNQ
+716 LTVDGTD
-725 EINLRNAAKEMFN
+725 FVN
-738 IVGNR
+738 IV
-743 VNLHKPDLE
+743 PD
-752 KCSVQE
+752 
-758 LNDYINDCSLEI
+758 D
-770 QNDPM
+770 
-775 TQEMIDKIN
+775 DK
-784 LINNSQTD
+784 
-792 YQTLKKEYDDSENE
+792 
-806 YNSAQSDY
+806 
-814 SSKTSDYN
+814 
-822 SKESDYQTVYNQVE
+822 
-836 QQKKKVENLVN
+836 
-847 ENKALH
+847 
-853 SQEEQLKSDEQKY
+853 
-866 QSLAQRLHHEN
+866 
-877 ENAKNNLSK
+877 
-886 QETIYVDSV
+886 ETIKY
-895 DKGTEAIYNGDA
+895 
-907 SIHYNGSDDLKTFDN
+907 
-922 EIINA
+922 
-927 IKNKDIDLAKELIRQ
+927 
-942 KKTQEEYR
+942 YR
-950 GAKKGITDM
+950 GYDSGIEAATKVTTTEDKLLEEMKKF
-959 SKPID
+959 
-964 YEKELYNYFKKQ
+964 NANN
-976 KKDE
+976 KKD